1 MYVWVGAVAAAK
13 QQHRAGAAGCAQG
26 GIRGRE
32 EGQRPRPGARVSE
45 SGLTPDLGVRSDP
58 RFRKNFA
65 IVAKNMQKRCKKC
78 RKKYK
83 KATQT
88 VDPKWGSAVAE
99 PLKIEAK
106 SPPGRSADFEGPK
119 IF

>member
-1 MYVWVGAVAAAK
+1 MGGGCSCSEGAAP
-13 QQHRAGAAGCAQG
+13 GAAGCAQG

-45 SGLTPDLGVRSDP
+45 GGVTPYLGVRSDP
-58 RFRKNFA
+58 RFRKKIA
-65 IVAKNMQKRCKKC
+65 SVAKKMQKRCKKC
-78 RKKYK
+78 RKKCK
-83 KATQT
+83 KATQI

-106 SPPGRSADFEGPK
+106 SPPGRSADFEGPT